1 MEAGAAHRTD
11 KRGKGAGQSVVGAT
25 DSVVIERWPRG
36 LSSCR
41 SGVLTLFQYPFHPR
55 VTAVASRRS
64 WSFCPKCSWQVT
76 AKIRMHLTYV
86 A

>member
-36 LSSCR
+36 
-41 SGVLTLFQYPFHPR
+41 R
-55 VTAVASRRS
+55 VPAGAA
-64 WSFCPKCSWQVT
+64 C
-76 AKIRMHLTYV
+76 
-86 A
+86 